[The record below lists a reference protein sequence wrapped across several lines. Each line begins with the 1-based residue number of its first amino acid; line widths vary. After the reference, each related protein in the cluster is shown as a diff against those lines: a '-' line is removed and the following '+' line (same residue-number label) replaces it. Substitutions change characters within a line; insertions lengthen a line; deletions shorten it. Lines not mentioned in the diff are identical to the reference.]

1 MQSPGTIEIEIKIEP
16 TTDTEELRVTAESGG
31 HYRSSSIWLEGK
43 DSQKVHTCEWHGFPA
58 GDYEVTGELIA
69 ASGRREVVVRGALPA
84 IASYRTEWWG
94 CAGGGR
100 SPRSCALS
108 RSSPG

>member
-43 DSQKVHTCEWHGFPA
+43 DSQKVHTFEWHGFPA

-69 ASGRREVVVRGALPA
+69 ASGRREVVVRGAL
-84 IASYRTEWWG
+84 RVVE
-94 CAGGGR
+94 
-100 SPRSCALS
+100 
-108 RSSPG
+108 